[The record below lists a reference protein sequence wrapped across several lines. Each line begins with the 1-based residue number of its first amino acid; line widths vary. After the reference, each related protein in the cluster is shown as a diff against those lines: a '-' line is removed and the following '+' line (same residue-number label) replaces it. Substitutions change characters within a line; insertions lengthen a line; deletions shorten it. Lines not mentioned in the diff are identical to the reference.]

1 MGVWGRRAEEGN
13 HRRITSIGLYVS
25 AQLLSFGNCYIDLLT
40 LLELSASARASCLS
54 LPCRTL
60 RPPEAKS

>member
-25 AQLLSFGNCYIDLLT
+25 AQLLSFGNRYIDLLT

-54 LPCRTL
+54 LPCRT
-60 RPPEAKS
+60 PSPA